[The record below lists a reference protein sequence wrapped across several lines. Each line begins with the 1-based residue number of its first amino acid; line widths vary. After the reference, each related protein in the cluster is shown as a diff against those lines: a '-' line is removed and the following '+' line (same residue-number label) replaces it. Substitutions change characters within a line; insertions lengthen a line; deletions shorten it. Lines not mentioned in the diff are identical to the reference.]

1 MDSERLSLKIQT
13 ILFTFKFLIYT
24 FNFQFS
30 IFNCF
35 KTLCL
40 FIRILELL
48 IEYVFPLLI
57 GLYSSQQDIVI
68 FHN

>member
-30 IFNCF
+30 IVLRPPNLMFIHSDSGTPYRICISSPDR
-35 KTLCL
+35 TLFLPTGYCH
-40 FIRILELL
+40 I
-48 IEYVFPLLI
+48 P
-57 GLYSSQQDIVI
+57 
-68 FHN
+68 